1 MISENTKGAFLISL
15 AAACYVMSDIFMKF
29 LSSEISMFQITFLRG
44 LLVTFFLFSYCY
56 MSEASFF
63 IKEWRDRIVI
73 TIRSILEV
81 IMTYTFLTA
90 LFNMNVANANAILQ
104 LIPLMV
110 LLGSFIFL
118 RQSPKTYEWIA
129 VLVGC
134 FGAVII
140 IRPGASDFNF
150 FTVHALVAVFCLSA
164 RDLLTVR
171 LNKNIPSNIVAFYSA
186 LMLTMVSFLLSE
198 DTHLFE
204 KVDNSLF
211 IVYTA
216 IFVSIGYTA
225 SVSAMRYGDVT
236 FVSPFRYT
244 ALIWASI
251 MGFIFFGEIPKF
263 STLFGGSLIILA
275 GIFIFYKSKDNDKT
289 LKN

>member
-29 LSSEISMFQITFLRG
+29 LSSEISMFQITYLRG

-73 TIRSILEV
+73 TIRSTLEV
-81 IMTYTFLTA
+81 IMTYAFLAA

-104 LIPLMV
+104 LIPLIV

-150 FTVHALVAVFCLSA
+150 FTIHALVAVFCLSA

-171 LNKNIPSNIVAFYSA
+171 LNKNIPSNVVAFYSA
-186 LMLTMVSFLLSE
+186 LMLTVVSFLLSE
-198 DTHLFE
+198 DTDLFG

-216 IFVSIGYTA
+216 IFVSIGYIA
-225 SVSAMRYGDVT
+225 SVSAMRYGEVT

-244 ALIWASI
+244 ALLWASV
-251 MGFIFFGEIPKF
+251 MGFIFFGEIPKS

-275 GIFIFYKSKDNDKT
+275 GIFIFYKSKDNKKT
-289 LKN
+289 L

>member
-73 TIRSILEV
+73 TFRSTLEV
-81 IMTYTFLTA
+81 IMTYAFLAA

-150 FTVHALVAVFCLSA
+150 FTIHALVAVFCLSA

-186 LMLTMVSFLLSE
+186 LMLTVVSFLLSE
-198 DTHLFE
+198 DTDLFG

-216 IFVSIGYTA
+216 IFVSIGYIA
-225 SVSAMRYGDVT
+225 SVSAMRYGEVT

-244 ALIWASI
+244 ALLWASV
-251 MGFIFFGEIPKF
+251 MGFIFFAEIPEF

-275 GIFIFYKSKDNDKT
+275 GIFIFYKSKDSKKT
-289 LKN
+289 L

>member
-81 IMTYTFLTA
+81 IMTYTFLAA

-150 FTVHALVAVFCLSA
+150 FTIHALVAVFCLSA

-198 DTHLFE
+198 DTDLFG

-216 IFVSIGYTA
+216 IFVSIGYIA
-225 SVSAMRYGDVT
+225 SVSAMRYGEVT

-244 ALIWASI
+244 ALLWASV

-275 GIFIFYKSKDNDKT
+275 GIFIFYKSKDNKKT
-289 LKN
+289 L

>member
-56 MSEASFF
+56 ISKASFL
-63 IKEWRDRIVI
+63 IREWKDRFVI
-73 TIRSILEV
+73 AIRSILEV
-81 IMTYTFLTA
+81 IMTYTFLAA

-110 LLGSFIFL
+110 LLGSFAFL
-118 RQSPKTYEWIA
+118 RQSPKTHEWIA

-134 FGAVII
+134 LGAVII
-140 IRPGASDFNF
+140 IRPGALDFNF
-150 FTVHALVAVFCLSA
+150 FTIHALVAVFCLAA

-171 LNKNIPSNIVAFYSA
+171 LNKKIPSNIIAFYSA
-186 LMLTMVSFLLSE
+186 LMLTLASFLLSKE
-198 DTHLFE
+198 PVHFGDLS
-204 KVDNSLF
+204 NSLF
-211 IVYTA
+211 ILYTA
-216 IFVSIGYTA
+216 IFVSIGYIA
-225 SVSAMRYGDVT
+225 SVAAMRFGDVT

-244 ALIWASI
+244 ALLWAMA
-251 MGFIFFGEIPKF
+251 MGFIFFQEIPKF
-263 STLFGGSLIILA
+263 TTLLGGLIIILA
-275 GIFIFYKSKDNDKT
+275 GTYIFYKSKGNRKVS
-289 LKN
+289 

>member
-81 IMTYTFLTA
+81 IMTYAFLAA

-104 LIPLMV
+104 LIPLIV

-118 RQSPKTYEWIA
+118 RQSPKTHEWIA

-150 FTVHALVAVFCLSA
+150 FTIHALVAVFCLSA

-171 LNKNIPSNIVAFYSA
+171 LNKNIPSNVVAFYSA
-186 LMLTMVSFLLSE
+186 LMLTVVSFLLSKDIE
-198 DTHLFE
+198 LFG

-216 IFVSIGYTA
+216 IFVSIGYIA
-225 SVSAMRYGDVT
+225 SVSAMRYGEVT

-244 ALIWASI
+244 ALLWASV

-275 GIFIFYKSKDNDKT
+275 GIFIFYKSKDNKKT
-289 LKN
+289 L

>member
-29 LSSEISMFQITFLRG
+29 LSSEISIFQITFLRG

-56 MSEASFF
+56 ISKASFF
-63 IKEWRDRIVI
+63 VKEWKDRLVI
-73 TIRSILEV
+73 AIRSILEV
-81 IMTYTFLTA
+81 IMTYTFLAA

-110 LLGSFIFL
+110 LLGSFAFL
-118 RQSPKTYEWIA
+118 RQSPKTHEWIA

-134 FGAVII
+134 LGALII
-140 IRPGASDFNF
+140 IRPGALDFNF
-150 FTVHALVAVFCLSA
+150 FTIHALVAVLCLAA

-186 LMLTMVSFLLSE
+186 LMLTLASFLLSKDPMYFGE
-198 DTHLFE
+198 LR
-204 KVDNSLF
+204 NSYF
-211 IVYTA
+211 ILYTA
-216 IFVSIGYTA
+216 IFVSIGYIA
-225 SVSAMRYGDVT
+225 SVAAMRFGDVT

-244 ALIWASI
+244 ALLWATV
-251 MGFIFFGEIPKF
+251 MGFIFFNEIPKLT
-263 STLFGGSLIILA
+263 TLLGGFIIILA
-275 GIFIFYKSKDNDKT
+275 GIYIFYKSKENRKVS
-289 LKN
+289 

>member
-1 MISENTKGAFLISL
+1 
-15 AAACYVMSDIFMKF
+15 
-29 LSSEISMFQITFLRG
+29 
-44 LLVTFFLFSYCY
+44 

-81 IMTYTFLTA
+81 IMTYAFLKA

-118 RQSPKTYEWIA
+118 RQSPKTHEWIA

-150 FTVHALVAVFCLSA
+150 FTIHALVAVFCLSA

-198 DTHLFE
+198 DTHLFG

-225 SVSAMRYGDVT
+225 SVSAMRYGEVT

-244 ALIWASI
+244 ALLWASV

-275 GIFIFYKSKDNDKT
+275 GIFIFYQSKDNKKT
-289 LKN
+289 L

>member
-29 LSSEISMFQITFLRG
+29 LSSEISMFQITYLRG

-73 TIRSILEV
+73 TIRSTLEV
-81 IMTYTFLTA
+81 IMTYAFLAA

-104 LIPLMV
+104 LIPLIV

-150 FTVHALVAVFCLSA
+150 FTIHALVAVFCLSA

-186 LMLTMVSFLLSE
+186 LMLTVVSFLLSE
-198 DTHLFE
+198 DTDLFG

-216 IFVSIGYTA
+216 IFVSIGYIA
-225 SVSAMRYGDVT
+225 SVSAMRYGEVT

-244 ALIWASI
+244 ALLWASV

-275 GIFIFYKSKDNDKT
+275 GIFIFYKSKDNKKT
-289 LKN
+289 L

>member
-29 LSSEISMFQITFLRG
+29 LSSEISMFQITYLRG

-81 IMTYTFLTA
+81 IMTYAFLAA
-90 LFNMNVANANAILQ
+90 LFKMNVANANAILQ
-104 LIPLMV
+104 LIPLIV

-118 RQSPKTYEWIA
+118 RQSPKTFEWIA

-150 FTVHALVAVFCLSA
+150 FTIHALVAVFCLSA

-171 LNKNIPSNIVAFYSA
+171 LNKNIPSNVVAFYSA
-186 LMLTMVSFLLSE
+186 LMLTVVSFLLSE
-198 DTHLFE
+198 DTDLFG

-216 IFVSIGYTA
+216 IFVSIGYIA
-225 SVSAMRYGDVT
+225 SVSAMRYGEVT

-244 ALIWASI
+244 ALLWASV

-275 GIFIFYKSKDNDKT
+275 GIFIFYKSKDNKKT
-289 LKN
+289 L

>member
-29 LSSEISMFQITFLRG
+29 LSSEISMFQITYLRG

-56 MSEASFF
+56 LSEASFF

-73 TIRSILEV
+73 TIRSTLEV
-81 IMTYTFLTA
+81 IMTYAFLAA

-104 LIPLMV
+104 LIPLIV

-150 FTVHALVAVFCLSA
+150 FTIHALVAVFCLSA

-171 LNKNIPSNIVAFYSA
+171 LNKNIPSNVVAFYSA
-186 LMLTMVSFLLSE
+186 LMLTVVSFLLSE
-198 DTHLFE
+198 DTDLFG

-216 IFVSIGYTA
+216 IFVSIGYIA
-225 SVSAMRYGDVT
+225 SVSAMRYGEVT

-244 ALIWASI
+244 ALLWASV

-275 GIFIFYKSKDNDKT
+275 GIFIFYKSKDNKKT
-289 LKN
+289 L

>member
-56 MSEASFF
+56 ISKASFF
-63 IKEWRDRIVI
+63 IREWKDRFVI
-73 TIRSILEV
+73 GIRSILEV
-81 IMTYTFLTA
+81 IMTYTFLAA

-110 LLGSFIFL
+110 LLGSFAFL
-118 RQSPKTYEWIA
+118 RQSPKTHEWIA

-134 FGAVII
+134 LGAVII
-140 IRPGASDFNF
+140 IRPGALDFNF
-150 FTVHALVAVFCLSA
+150 FTIHALVAVFCLAA

-171 LNKNIPSNIVAFYSA
+171 LNKKIPSNIVAFYSA
-186 LMLTMVSFLLSE
+186 LMLTLASFLLSKE
-198 DTHLFE
+198 PVNFGDLS
-204 KVDNSLF
+204 NSLF
-211 IVYTA
+211 LLYTA
-216 IFVSIGYTA
+216 IFVSIGYIA
-225 SVSAMRYGDVT
+225 SVAAMRFGDVT

-244 ALIWASI
+244 ALLWAMA
-251 MGFIFFGEIPKF
+251 MGFIFFQEIPKF
-263 STLFGGSLIILA
+263 TTLLGGLIIILA
-275 GIFIFYKSKDNDKT
+275 GTYIFYKSKGNRKVS
-289 LKN
+289 

>member
-56 MSEASFF
+56 ISKASFF
-63 IKEWRDRIVI
+63 IREWKDRFVI
-73 TIRSILEV
+73 GIRSILEV
-81 IMTYTFLTA
+81 IMTYTFLAA

-110 LLGSFIFL
+110 LLGSFAFL
-118 RQSPKTYEWIA
+118 RQSPKTHEWIA

-134 FGAVII
+134 LGAVII
-140 IRPGASDFNF
+140 IRPGALDFNF
-150 FTVHALVAVFCLSA
+150 FTIHALVAVFCLAA

-171 LNKNIPSNIVAFYSA
+171 LNKKIPSNIVAFYSA
-186 LMLTMVSFLLSE
+186 LMLTLASFLLSKE
-198 DTHLFE
+198 PVHFGDLS
-204 KVDNSLF
+204 NSLF
-211 IVYTA
+211 ILYTA
-216 IFVSIGYTA
+216 IFVSIGYIA
-225 SVSAMRYGDVT
+225 SVAAMRFGDVT

-244 ALIWASI
+244 ALLWAMA
-251 MGFIFFGEIPKF
+251 MGFIFFQEIPKF
-263 STLFGGSLIILA
+263 TTLLGGLIIILA
-275 GIFIFYKSKDNDKT
+275 GIYIFYKSKGNRKVS
-289 LKN
+289 

>member
-29 LSSEISMFQITFLRG
+29 LSSEISMFQITYLRG

-81 IMTYTFLTA
+81 IMTYAFLAA

-150 FTVHALVAVFCLSA
+150 FTIHALVAVFCLSA

-171 LNKNIPSNIVAFYSA
+171 LNKNIPSNVVAFYSA

-198 DTHLFE
+198 DTHLFG

-216 IFVSIGYTA
+216 IFVSIGYIA
-225 SVSAMRYGDVT
+225 SVSAMRYGEVT

-244 ALIWASI
+244 ALLWASV

-275 GIFIFYKSKDNDKT
+275 GIFIFYKSKDNKKT
-289 LKN
+289 L

>member
-56 MSEASFF
+56 ISKASFF
-63 IKEWRDRIVI
+63 IREWKDRFVI
-73 TIRSILEV
+73 GIRSILEV
-81 IMTYTFLTA
+81 IMTYTFLAA

-110 LLGSFIFL
+110 LLGSFAFL
-118 RQSPKTYEWIA
+118 RQSPKTHEWIA

-134 FGAVII
+134 LGAVII
-140 IRPGASDFNF
+140 IRPGALDFNF
-150 FTVHALVAVFCLSA
+150 YTIHALVAVFCLAA

-171 LNKNIPSNIVAFYSA
+171 LNKKIPSNIVAFYSA
-186 LMLTMVSFLLSE
+186 LMLTLASFLLSKE
-198 DTHLFE
+198 PVNFGDLS
-204 KVDNSLF
+204 NSLF
-211 IVYTA
+211 ILYTA
-216 IFVSIGYTA
+216 IFVSIGYIA
-225 SVSAMRYGDVT
+225 SVAAMRFGDVT

-244 ALIWASI
+244 ALLWAMA
-251 MGFIFFGEIPKF
+251 MGFIFFQEIPKF
-263 STLFGGSLIILA
+263 TTLLGGLIIILA
-275 GIFIFYKSKDNDKT
+275 GTYIFYKSKGNRKVS
-289 LKN
+289 

>member
-29 LSSEISMFQITFLRG
+29 LSTEISMFQITFLRG

-56 MSEASFF
+56 MSESSFF

-81 IMTYTFLTA
+81 IMTYAFLAA

-118 RQSPKTYEWIA
+118 QQSPKTYEWIA

-150 FTVHALVAVFCLSA
+150 FTIHALVAVFCLSA

-198 DTHLFE
+198 DTDLFG

-216 IFVSIGYTA
+216 IFVSIGYIA
-225 SVSAMRYGDVT
+225 SVSAMRYGEVT

-244 ALIWASI
+244 ALLWASV
-251 MGFIFFGEIPKF
+251 MGFIFFSEIPKF

-275 GIFIFYKSKDNDKT
+275 GIFIFYKSKDNKKT
-289 LKN
+289 L

>member
-1 MISENTKGAFLISL
+1 MISENIKGAFLISL

-73 TIRSILEV
+73 TIRSTLEV
-81 IMTYTFLTA
+81 IMTYAFLAA

-104 LIPLMV
+104 LIPLIV

-150 FTVHALVAVFCLSA
+150 FTIHALVAVFCLSA

-171 LNKNIPSNIVAFYSA
+171 LNKNIPSNVVAFYSA
-186 LMLTMVSFLLSE
+186 LMLTVVSFLLSE
-198 DTHLFE
+198 DTDLFG

-216 IFVSIGYTA
+216 IFVSIGYIA
-225 SVSAMRYGDVT
+225 SVSAMRYGEVT

-244 ALIWASI
+244 ALLWASV

-275 GIFIFYKSKDNDKT
+275 GIFIFYKSKDNKKT
-289 LKN
+289 L

>member
-15 AAACYVMSDIFMKF
+15 AAACYVMTDIFMKF
-29 LSSEISMFQITFLRG
+29 LSSEISMFQITYLRG

-81 IMTYTFLTA
+81 IMTYAFLAA

-104 LIPLMV
+104 LIPLIV

-150 FTVHALVAVFCLSA
+150 FTIHALVAVFCLSA

-171 LNKNIPSNIVAFYSA
+171 LNKNIPSNVVAFYSA

-198 DTHLFE
+198 DTHLLG

-225 SVSAMRYGDVT
+225 SVSAMRYGKVT

-244 ALIWASI
+244 ALLWASV

-275 GIFIFYKSKDNDKT
+275 GIFIFYKSKDNKKT
-289 LKN
+289 L

>member
-44 LLVTFFLFSYCY
+44 LFVTFFLFSYCY
-56 MSEASFF
+56 MSKASFF
-63 IKEWRDRIVI
+63 VKEWRDRIVI

-81 IMTYTFLTA
+81 IMTYAFLTA

-104 LIPLMV
+104 LIPLIV

-118 RQSPKTYEWIA
+118 CQSPKTYEWIA

-150 FTVHALVAVFCLSA
+150 FTIHALVAVFCLSA

-171 LNKNIPSNIVAFYSA
+171 LNKNIPSNVVAFYSA
-186 LMLTMVSFLLSE
+186 LMLTVVSFLLSE
-198 DTHLFE
+198 DTDLFG

-216 IFVSIGYTA
+216 IFVSIGYIA
-225 SVSAMRYGDVT
+225 SVSAMRYGEVT

-244 ALIWASI
+244 ALLWASV
-251 MGFIFFGEIPKF
+251 MGFIFFDEIRKF

-275 GIFIFYKSKDNDKT
+275 GIFIFYKSKDK
-289 LKN
+289 

>member
-73 TIRSILEV
+73 TIRSTLEV
-81 IMTYTFLTA
+81 IMTYAFLAA

-150 FTVHALVAVFCLSA
+150 FTIHALVAVFCLSA

-198 DTHLFE
+198 DTDLFG

-216 IFVSIGYTA
+216 IFVSIGYIA
-225 SVSAMRYGDVT
+225 SVSAMRYGEVT

-244 ALIWASI
+244 ALLWASV
-251 MGFIFFGEIPKF
+251 MGFIFFDEIPKF
-263 STLFGGSLIILA
+263 GTLFGGSLIILA
-275 GIFIFYKSKDNDKT
+275 GIFIFYKSKDNKKT
-289 LKN
+289 L

>member
-81 IMTYTFLTA
+81 IMTYTFLAA

-104 LIPLMV
+104 LIPLIV

-118 RQSPKTYEWIA
+118 CQSPKTYEWIA

-150 FTVHALVAVFCLSA
+150 FTIHALVAVFCLSA

-171 LNKNIPSNIVAFYSA
+171 LNKNIPSNVVAFYSA
-186 LMLTMVSFLLSE
+186 LMLTMASFLLSE
-198 DTHLFE
+198 DTDLFG

-211 IVYTA
+211 IVFTA
-216 IFVSIGYTA
+216 IFVSIGYIA
-225 SVSAMRYGDVT
+225 SVSAMRYGEVT

-244 ALIWASI
+244 ALLWASV

-275 GIFIFYKSKDNDKT
+275 GIFIFYKSKDNKKT
-289 LKN
+289 L

>member
-56 MSEASFF
+56 ISKASFF
-63 IKEWRDRIVI
+63 IREWKDRFVI
-73 TIRSILEV
+73 GIRSILEV
-81 IMTYTFLTA
+81 IMTYTFLAA

-110 LLGSFIFL
+110 LVGSFAFL
-118 RQSPKTYEWIA
+118 RQSPKTHEWIA

-134 FGAVII
+134 LGAVII
-140 IRPGASDFNF
+140 IRPGALDFNF
-150 FTVHALVAVFCLSA
+150 YTIHALVAVFCLAA

-171 LNKNIPSNIVAFYSA
+171 LNKKIPSNIVAFYSA
-186 LMLTMVSFLLSE
+186 LMLTLASFLLSKE
-198 DTHLFE
+198 PVHFGDLS
-204 KVDNSLF
+204 NSLF
-211 IVYTA
+211 ILYTA
-216 IFVSIGYTA
+216 IFVSIGYIA
-225 SVSAMRYGDVT
+225 SVAAMRFGDVT

-244 ALIWASI
+244 ALLWAMA
-251 MGFIFFGEIPKF
+251 MGFIFFQEIPKF
-263 STLFGGSLIILA
+263 TTLLGGLIIILA
-275 GIFIFYKSKDNDKT
+275 GIYIFYKSKDNK
-289 LKN
+289 KVS

>member
-44 LLVTFFLFSYCY
+44 LFVTFFLFSYCY
-56 MSEASFF
+56 MSKASFF
-63 IKEWRDRIVI
+63 VKEWRDRIVI

-81 IMTYTFLTA
+81 IMTYAFLAA
-90 LFNMNVANANAILQ
+90 LFNMNIANANAILQ

-150 FTVHALVAVFCLSA
+150 FTIHALVAVFCLSA

-171 LNKNIPSNIVAFYSA
+171 LNKNIPSNVVAFYSA
-186 LMLTMVSFLLSE
+186 LMLTVVSFLFSE
-198 DTHLFE
+198 DTDLFG

-216 IFVSIGYTA
+216 IFVSIGYIA
-225 SVSAMRYGDVT
+225 SVSAMRYGEVT

-244 ALIWASI
+244 ALLWASV
-251 MGFIFFGEIPKF
+251 MGFVFFGEIPKF
-263 STLFGGSLIILA
+263 STLFGGSIIILA
-275 GIFIFYKSKDNDKT
+275 GIFIFYKSKDSKKT
-289 LKN
+289 L

>member
-56 MSEASFF
+56 MSEVSFF

-81 IMTYTFLTA
+81 IMTYAFLAA

-150 FTVHALVAVFCLSA
+150 FTIHALVAVFCLSA

-171 LNKNIPSNIVAFYSA
+171 LNKNIPSNVVAFYSA

-198 DTHLFE
+198 DTHLFG

-216 IFVSIGYTA
+216 IFVSIGYIA
-225 SVSAMRYGDVT
+225 SVSAMRYGEVT

-244 ALIWASI
+244 ALLWASV

-275 GIFIFYKSKDNDKT
+275 GIFIFYKSKDNKKT
-289 LKN
+289 L

>member
-44 LLVTFFLFSYCY
+44 LFVTFFLFSYCY
-56 MSEASFF
+56 MSKASFF

-73 TIRSILEV
+73 TIRSILEA
-81 IMTYTFLTA
+81 IMTYAFLAA

-171 LNKNIPSNIVAFYSA
+171 LNKNIPSNVVAFYSA
-186 LMLTMVSFLLSE
+186 LMLTVVSFLLSE
-198 DTHLFE
+198 DTDLFG

-216 IFVSIGYTA
+216 IFVSIGYIA
-225 SVSAMRYGDVT
+225 SVSAMRYGEVT

-244 ALIWASI
+244 ALLWASV

-275 GIFIFYKSKDNDKT
+275 GIFIFYKSKDNKKT
-289 LKN
+289 L

>member
-29 LSSEISMFQITFLRG
+29 LSSEISMFQITYLRG

-73 TIRSILEV
+73 TIRSTLEV
-81 IMTYTFLTA
+81 IMTYAFLAA

-104 LIPLMV
+104 LIPLIV

-150 FTVHALVAVFCLSA
+150 FTIHALVAVFCLSA

-171 LNKNIPSNIVAFYSA
+171 LNKNIPSNVVAFYSA
-186 LMLTMVSFLLSE
+186 LMLTVVSFLLSE
-198 DTHLFE
+198 DTDLFG

-216 IFVSIGYTA
+216 IFVSIGYIA
-225 SVSAMRYGDVT
+225 SVSAMRYGEVT

-244 ALIWASI
+244 ALLWATV

-275 GIFIFYKSKDNDKT
+275 GIFIFYKSKDNKKT
-289 LKN
+289 L

>member
-73 TIRSILEV
+73 TIRSTLEV
-81 IMTYTFLTA
+81 IMTYAFLAA

-150 FTVHALVAVFCLSA
+150 FTIHALVAVFCLSA

-198 DTHLFE
+198 DTDLFG

-216 IFVSIGYTA
+216 IFVSIGYIA
-225 SVSAMRYGDVT
+225 SVSAMRYGEVT

-244 ALIWASI
+244 ALLWASV
-251 MGFIFFGEIPKF
+251 MGFVFFGEIPKF
-263 STLFGGSLIILA
+263 STLFGGFIIILA
-275 GIFIFYKSKDNDKT
+275 GIFIFYKSKDNKKT
-289 LKN
+289 L

>member
-56 MSEASFF
+56 ISKASFF
-63 IKEWRDRIVI
+63 IREWKDRFVI
-73 TIRSILEV
+73 GIRSILEV
-81 IMTYTFLTA
+81 IMTYTFLAA

-110 LLGSFIFL
+110 LLGSFAFL
-118 RQSPKTYEWIA
+118 RQSPKTHEWIA

-134 FGAVII
+134 LGAVII
-140 IRPGASDFNF
+140 IRPGALDFNF
-150 FTVHALVAVFCLSA
+150 YTIHALVAVFCLAA

-171 LNKNIPSNIVAFYSA
+171 LNKKIPSNIVAFYSA
-186 LMLTMVSFLLSE
+186 LMLTLASFLLSKE
-198 DTHLFE
+198 PVHFGDLS
-204 KVDNSLF
+204 NSLF
-211 IVYTA
+211 ILYTA
-216 IFVSIGYTA
+216 IFVSIGYIA
-225 SVSAMRYGDVT
+225 SVAAMRFGDVT

-244 ALIWASI
+244 ALLWAMA
-251 MGFIFFGEIPKF
+251 MGFIFFQEIPKF
-263 STLFGGSLIILA
+263 TTLLGGLIIILA
-275 GIFIFYKSKDNDKT
+275 GTYIFYKSKGNRKVS
-289 LKN
+289 